1 MQHFELAHFN
11 ISLNYELLELMKGLV
26 LQIQSWGIS
35 MAMGPRSERT
45 GETKLEARVGLMWV
59 QAQINSS

>member
-45 GETKLEARVGLMWV
+45 GETKLEARVGLRWV